1 MFRQSVD
8 NAEICCVIY
17 EYIMILASS
26 NQFGAVVRKL
36 AIPYFIGVLGQ
47 VHNDIQREI
56 VSVAHV
62 VGVER
67 RRVGGIMINA
77 VVDLSLLDVI

>member
-1 MFRQSVD
+1 MFRKSVD
-8 NAEICCVIY
+8 NAEICRVID
-17 EYIMILASS
+17 EHIMILTSS
-26 NQFGAVVRKL
+26 NEFGAVVRKL

-47 VHNDIQREI
+47 VHSDVQREI

-77 VVDLSLLDVI
+77 VVDLSPLDMI

>member
-1 MFRQSVD
+1 MFCKSVD
-8 NAEICCVIY
+8 NAEIGCVID
-17 EYIMILASS
+17 EYIMVFASS
-26 NQFGAVVRKL
+26 NQLGAVVRKL

-47 VHNDIQREI
+47 VHNDVQREI

-62 VGVER
+62 VRVER

-77 VVDLSLLDVI
+77 VVDLSLLNVI